1 MIAPSNAA
9 VDLCPEHFW
18 MIPTAVKVK
27 LSWHLPDTT
36 LCLRRELNSRTQD
49 RPWFSSRWMEHNNG
63 IVLLWSFDT
72 SKKGKGEEAEM
83 HWYWT

>member
-18 MIPTAVKVK
+18 MLPAAVKVK
-27 LSWHLPDTT
+27 LSWLLPETT
-36 LCLRRELNSRTQD
+36 LCLRRELNVRTQD
-49 RPWFSSRWMEHNNG
+49 RRDCSHLDRWNT
-63 IVLLWSFDT
+63 IIA
-72 SKKGKGEEAEM
+72 SKKGKGKEAEM